1 MSASPGEARCTKG
14 YPSGSPQQSAA
25 QQQPGQH
32 QLLDLPRS
40 VTTAAQP
47 QSWKPLQPLQRQ
59 ATNKVTMWVSPCRP
73 RQRHLGALSC
83 GACCGRSGVPLRR
96 IVRAHK
102 ACAAARAAAASH
114 EAPHSHQCRSQVRQ
128 KSDMLN
134 ALGSWAAP
142 RNRRPLDPARTRA
155 TSESTG
161 CLALSIMSAGKK
173 PPWVS
178 RRRMHHAAGAGARP
192 QAGWGGGRCAGK
204 NLKKKEVFFPGG
216 WSGGDL
222 AAPWTTRGGW
232 RSGRFGGGRRCGCG
246 CGYAGGSCARGTVQ
260 RRCQSPGSA
269 TGVPPPNA
277 SRGWAPPPGASPHRA
292 QLAEPLHTPF
302 GSIARAPPVR
312 CRAMPPHQGGGVR
325 VGSSEGGGAAGF
337 ACAPGAYPAPDR
349 GCACADCAPGCH
361 AADHRTL
368 LRAPTA
374 ARQLAAERQ
383 TAPCVAVF
391 LGGVCASS
399 TRRKRG
405 MPRL

>member
-32 QLLDLPRS
+32 QLLHLPRS

-204 NLKKKEVFFPGG
+204 NLKKKEVFFSRGLVRRGPRGSLDDSRRLAERPLRRRPPLRLRLRLRRRLLCQG
-216 WSGGDL
+216 NR
-222 AAPWTTRGGW
+222 AAPL
-232 RSGRFGGGRRCGCG
+232 S
-246 CGYAGGSCARGTVQ
+246 
-260 RRCQSPGSA
+260 
-269 TGVPPPNA
+269 
-277 SRGWAPPPGASPHRA
+277 
-292 QLAEPLHTPF
+292 EPRIGH
-302 GSIARAPPVR
+302 
-312 CRAMPPHQGGGVR
+312 
-325 VGSSEGGGAAGF
+325 GGAA
-337 ACAPGAYPAPDR
+337 AQCEPGV
-349 GCACADCAPGCH
+349 G
-361 AADHRTL
+361 
-368 LRAPTA
+368 
-374 ARQLAAERQ
+374 
-383 TAPCVAVF
+383 TAPWGVSSSCSTGRTPSHALRVHSQGPAGQVPCNAATSGW
-391 LGGVCASS
+391 GGSS
-399 TRRKRG
+399 G
-405 MPRL
+405 QF